1 MGRALHVTLHY
12 LRIMSAIIPEL
23 ILLAITAVSAVGV
36 LAFARRET
44 RRFDRK
50 YPPRY

>member
-1 MGRALHVTLHY
+1 MVGALRYIGGMTVIL
-12 LRIMSAIIPEL
+12 PEL
-23 ILLAITAVSAVGV
+23 ILLAITAVAVLGG

-50 YPPRY
+50 YPPRR